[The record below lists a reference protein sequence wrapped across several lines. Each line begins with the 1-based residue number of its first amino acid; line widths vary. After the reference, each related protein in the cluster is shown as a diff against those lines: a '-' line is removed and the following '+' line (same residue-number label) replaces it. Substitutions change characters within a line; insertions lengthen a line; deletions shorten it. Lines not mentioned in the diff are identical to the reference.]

1 MRGCRTTSATLECF
15 HFTAYKRTENEF
27 AAVFKQQE
35 MPSPVAALHV
45 SPDCRPFLPVL
56 EIICFFSS
64 PQIDLVLR
72 QWSVRAELKSKMC
85 DLRLLKWT
93 DSLITERPFPELW
106 DSFMCLFPRCQCDQ
120 WRTVNTSS
128 NYLKVLCLTPA
139 HIYENPPEYSCPFVW
154 PVKRRR

>member
-15 HFTAYKRTENEF
+15 HFTAYEQTANEF

-72 QWSVRAELKSKMC
+72 QWSVRTELKSKMC
-85 DLRLLKWT
+85 DLPSNGQTASSVRGRFQSCET
-93 DSLITERPFPELW
+93 TLW
-106 DSFMCLFPRCQCDQ
+106 CLFPRCQCDQ